1 MPTIHVLH
9 LITGLGVGGAERTLQ
24 QVVLGLDPARF
35 RSTVVSL
42 GDLGVV
48 GGELSVA
55 GVPVTAMGLKPGIGA
70 GLGVRRLARLLQE
83 SRPDLVQTWM
93 YHADLLGLLAARA
106 SGSPPLAWN
115 VRGGV
120 QAWSDLGLS
129 TGLVMR
135 LCAWKSPKPDVVV
148 VNSEFGLRQHEAI
161 GYRPRAWRLI
171 RNGIDLRRFRPMPEA
186 RRAARAALKAE
197 DDQVVFGVVGRY
209 HRKKRIPEI
218 VQAFGKT
225 ARSEPPALLALVGEG
240 MASTNKE
247 LMKGVK
253 RQGTGE
259 RVRLVGP
266 TQEVPYWL
274 NGMDV
279 LVSAS
284 VSEGFPN
291 VVAEAMACQV
301 PCVATDVG
309 DTRLLIGDC
318 GEAIP
323 AGDPEA
329 LGAAMGAMLALGS
342 ERRRRLGERARR
354 RVEDEYGLER
364 MIGAYQALYA
374 ELAARPDA
382 GG

>member
-1 MPTIHVLH
+1 M
-9 LITGLGVGGAERTLQ
+9 
-24 QVVLGLDPARF
+24 
-35 RSTVVSL
+35 
-42 GDLGVV
+42 
-48 GGELSVA
+48 
-55 GVPVTAMGLKPGIGA
+55 
-70 GLGVRRLARLLQE
+70 
-83 SRPDLVQTWM
+83 
-93 YHADLLGLLAARA
+93 
-106 SGSPPLAWN
+106 
-115 VRGGV
+115 
-120 QAWSDLGLS
+120 
-129 TGLVMR
+129 
-135 LCAWKSPKPDVVV
+135 
-148 VNSEFGLRQHEAI
+148 
-161 GYRPRAWRLI
+161 
-171 RNGIDLRRFRPMPEA
+171 
-186 RRAARAALKAE
+186 
-197 DDQVVFGVVGRY
+197 
-209 HRKKRIPEI
+209 
-218 VQAFGKT
+218 
-225 ARSEPPALLALVGEG
+225 
-240 MASTNKE
+240 
-247 LMKGVK
+247 
-253 RQGTGE
+253 
-259 RVRLVGP
+259 RLVGP

-382 GG
+382 DG

>member
-1 MPTIHVLH
+1 LPTIHVLH

-24 QVVLGLDPARF
+24 QVVEGLDPARF

-382 GG
+382 DG